1 MEAWKDVPVR
11 GTTVGHIT
19 GPAFRKRNVMEYLN
33 ASTSRRQ
40 GATSV
45 HSFPHSPLQMSTFQ
59 LLFGQRIGVFI
70 LAEIS
75 AISAASVIILL
86 AYIAVRFQSL
96 AV

>member
-1 MEAWKDVPVR
+1 
-11 GTTVGHIT
+11 
-19 GPAFRKRNVMEYLN
+19 
-33 ASTSRRQ
+33 
-40 GATSV
+40 
-45 HSFPHSPLQMSTFQ
+45 MSTFQ

-75 AISAASVIILL
+75 AISAASVIMLL